1 MPKKGNVT
9 YKVTGNRIP
18 SNSQTIVV
26 TKRLDMSFIQAMIH
40 SSRVDAGGESS
51 TDEPSRFPMFVR
63 MLYGAISLIASFTF
77 QCRFTWSQSI
87 RSTLSCPDSSL
98 SLSRCATLL
107 RRHMG
112 RATRKGLT
120 WSVARHYNHTV
131 SESHLKHSA
140 LPGRRQEPQCM
151 DWGFCRLG
159 VEIG

>member
-1 MPKKGNVT
+1 MI
-9 YKVTGNRIP
+9 RQI
-18 SNSQTIVV
+18 QTMKISSELIRLVV
-26 TKRLDMSFIQAMIH
+26 ILHGLTLGFAQYSYRFDQAVWSH
-40 SSRVDAGGESS
+40 LL
-51 TDEPSRFPMFVR
+51 P
-63 MLYGAISLIASFTF
+63 ASFRSP
-77 QCRFTWSQSI
+77 CRFTGSQAI
-87 RSTLSCPDSSL
+87 RSQLSCPDSSL